1 MRSSFPWITSGDDVF
16 LTWYWHTTGYGE
28 EMKNGIH
35 LIDPNG
41 VVAESL
47 VESGLTW
54 RSIKSTSYDIL
65 AS

>member
-1 MRSSFPWITSGDDVF
+1 
-16 LTWYWHTTGYGE
+16 
-28 EMKNGIH
+28 MKNGIH